1 MALVSDYVSVVLSML
16 KISKFLEE
24 MKSLTNLVLL
34 LSIKRGR
41 EKNPN
46 NPEIDT
52 K

>member
-1 MALVSDYVSVVLSML
+1 MALISDYLSVVLSML

-46 NPEIDT
+46 NSEIDT